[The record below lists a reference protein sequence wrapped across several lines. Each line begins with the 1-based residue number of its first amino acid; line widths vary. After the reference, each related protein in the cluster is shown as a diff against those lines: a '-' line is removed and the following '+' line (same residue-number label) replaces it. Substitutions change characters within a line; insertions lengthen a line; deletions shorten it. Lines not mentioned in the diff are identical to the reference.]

1 MVYGVC
7 LSCKKEYA
15 PPNEDECS
23 TCYLAPFGT
32 AWEQEM
38 EERVESGWF

>member
-1 MVYGVC
+1 MEYGICV
-7 LSCKKEYA
+7 SCRKEYA
-15 PPNEDECS
+15 PPKEDECS

-38 EERVESGWF
+38 AERQGGW